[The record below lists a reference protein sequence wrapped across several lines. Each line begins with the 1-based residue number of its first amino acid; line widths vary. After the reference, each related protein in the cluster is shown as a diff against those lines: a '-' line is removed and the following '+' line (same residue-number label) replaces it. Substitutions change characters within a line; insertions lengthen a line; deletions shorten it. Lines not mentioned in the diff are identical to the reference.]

1 MTAKTILV
9 FGAVLACGGCAHVP
23 TEVRTAMEK
32 QAAELKLI
40 RQAHQD
46 SVEALFQQ
54 IRTLQHFILDD
65 FERLYQEKYA
75 RGPKA
80 VTLEDKTTAVIFTDS
95 SGKGFPPSFNPDRDV
110 IAVSTSRMI
119 SDYFQKKREESDQKL
134 EAAKAE
140 FLKLQG
146 HIQIAQQ
153 INEAVTEYIDSLV
166 NLKRKQGELGQT
178 LTAKVGKIPGLGAIQ
193 TTVFDLLK
201 VDTKDLES
209 KLPKPADAK

>member
-1 MTAKTILV
+1 MTARMV
-9 FGAVLACGGCAHVP
+9 FVLGALLACGGCAHVP

-54 IRTLQHFILDD
+54 IETLQHFILDD
-65 FERLYQEKYA
+65 LERLYQEKYA

-80 VTLEDKTTAVIFTDS
+80 VTLEDKTRAVVFTDDK
-95 SGKGFPPSFNPDRDV
+95 GKGFPPSFNPDRDV

-119 SDYFQKKREESDQKL
+119 SDWFGKKREDSDQKL
-134 EAAKAE
+134 DAAKAE

-146 HIQIAQQ
+146 HVQIAQQ
-153 INEAVTEYIDSLV
+153 INEAVAEYVDSLV
-166 NLKRKQGELGQT
+166 NLKRKQNELGQT
-178 LTAKVGKIPGLGAIQ
+178 LTQKVGKIPGLGPIQ
-193 TTVFDLLK
+193 SAVFDLLK

-209 KLPKPADAK
+209 KLPKPAVPK